1 MTQNHEQFTAVWLD
15 SKYADCDQTSCDRRA
30 QLSPIINYN
39 VKFSDADECLDYI
52 KTIQTESIVF
62 ITCGSQGQKL
72 VPNIYHFP
80 QLLYIY
86 IYCFNKVEHEE
97 WALNKNYASK
107 IRGVFTDIDLLLA
120 KINDDVKLSL
130 KNILPL
136 NIFHKYDDLNLKE
149 MSMKDLNKQ
158 SAQFMWF
165 QLLIDTLLHGD
176 YSDTAKDDMFYEC
189 VAQYDGNEIE
199 LKRILDFYKTY
210 IAEQAI
216 SWYTRN
222 SFLYRLLN
230 KAFRIQNIN
239 IIYKFRYFI
248 KHLYNQLRDVQL
260 QQSKDLSSIT
270 VYRGQLM
277 HHDEF
282 DNFKENV
289 GELIS
294 INTFFSTTLQS
305 QVALNFTGNG
315 FGRPD
320 YESVLFEIHVDCC
333 SLSAKPFGNVQ
344 HLSFIKDEYEML
356 FCVGTIFRIKSVE
369 DNEPIWHVVLE
380 LSNDENIELKGLV
393 EHFSKYVVET
403 KPTLLALADVLTEMG
418 EYEKARH
425 FSELFLSDL
434 EPLTQNQLAGVIQS
448 NIGLLDY
455 HEGHYEKAMQKYETG
470 VSMQLLQQTVELPS
484 NEHGG
489 RRHNLGLLYNNIGI
503 IYIHNAKYDEAL
515 NFFEKALDHIFDNHI
530 DITNVFSNIAVL
542 HCYKCEYQ
550 LALEYS
556 EKALTLEQDT
566 FPKNH
571 PQLASAHLKIGGIHH
586 QMGNYDLALKSYQ
599 IADEIYRIALSPDHP
614 SLAITHANIGMIY
627 IDKGDFKSAIEI
639 TRKSLTTLGISEN
652 HPIRGI
658 MHSNLG
664 LAYLRC
670 CDYTLAMENFE
681 KALQIQFVSL
691 PADHLNIATTYN
703 NIATIYFESEEN
715 YERALENYEKALEI
729 QLRCLPSK
737 ADSEIALT
745 YNNIGSIYYRL
756 ENYSLA
762 LENYKKSV
770 EIMTKCLP
778 ENHFDFSI
786 AYNNIGLIYA
796 ANGNY
801 TEALI
806 NYNKALSTSTSD
818 HPFSSRTYLN
828 IGDVYR
834 MTDNSHL
841 ALENYEKSLEIQMQ
855 CSTQNNHDLLRIY
868 NVMTVVY
875 SDMNNRE
882 MSLKYYEKF
891 LEILLIIEPLN
902 FNEHSTAYENI
913 ADLLF
918 LKDDF
923 KAALEYYNKAI
934 EAAEKTTTPSP
945 ETIEKMQKMIRV
957 ISVKLASPSNEL
969 KDGQAN

>member
-260 QQSKDLSSIT
+260 QQSEDLSSIT

-305 QVALNFTGNG
+305 QVALNFTGN
-315 FGRPD
+315 
-320 YESVLFEIHVDCC
+320 
-333 SLSAKPFGNVQ
+333 
-344 HLSFIKDEYEML
+344 
-356 FCVGTIFRIKSVE
+356 
-369 DNEPIWHVVLE
+369 
-380 LSNDENIELKGLV
+380 
-393 EHFSKYVVET
+393 
-403 KPTLLALADVLTEMG
+403 
-418 EYEKARH
+418 
-425 FSELFLSDL
+425 
-434 EPLTQNQLAGVIQS
+434 
-448 NIGLLDY
+448 
-455 HEGHYEKAMQKYETG
+455 
-470 VSMQLLQQTVELPS
+470 
-484 NEHGG
+484 
-489 RRHNLGLLYNNIGI
+489 
-503 IYIHNAKYDEAL
+503 
-515 NFFEKALDHIFDNHI
+515 
-530 DITNVFSNIAVL
+530 
-542 HCYKCEYQ
+542 
-550 LALEYS
+550 
-556 EKALTLEQDT
+556 
-566 FPKNH
+566 
-571 PQLASAHLKIGGIHH
+571 
-586 QMGNYDLALKSYQ
+586 
-599 IADEIYRIALSPDHP
+599 
-614 SLAITHANIGMIY
+614 
-627 IDKGDFKSAIEI
+627 GDFKSAIEI

-834 MTDNSHL
+834 MTENNNL
-841 ALENYEKSLEIQMQ
+841 ALEHYEKALEIQMQ
-855 CSTQNNHDLLRIY
+855 CSTQNHHDLLRIY
-868 NVMTVVY
+868 NVMNVAY
-875 SDMNNRE
+875 YDMNNRE

-891 LEILLIIEPLN
+891 LEILLIVEPLN

-918 LKDDF
+918 LKNDF

-934 EAAEKTTTPSP
+934 EAAEKTTTPSL

-957 ISVKLASPSNEL
+957 ILVKLTSASNEL
-969 KDGQAN
+969 KDNPTELR